1 MRDLFFPTPLESM
14 SRLNPRQQEAVN
26 YVGGPLLVL
35 AGAGSGKTSVI
46 TRKIAYLVQQCG
58 VRAQYIV
65 AVTFTNKA
73 AREMKE
79 RVGSLLRGAE
89 GRGLT
94 VSTFHNLGLNIIRK
108 EYARLGYKPG
118 FSIFDESDIKAL
130 LTDIMQKEYA
140 GDDGADEIK
149 HMIGSWKNDLI
160 LPPEALENA
169 RNPREQ
175 TAAIVY
181 AAYQRTLKAYNAL
194 DFDDLILLPVKLF
207 QDHPDILE
215 KWQNR
220 VRYLLVDEYQDTNAS
235 QYLLV
240 KQLIGTRNQF
250 TVVGD
255 DDQSIYAWRGAR
267 PENLM
272 LLKEDYP
279 SLKVVML
286 EQNYRSTSRIL
297 RCANTL
303 IANNPHAFEKQ
314 LWSEMGHGDE
324 IRVIRCKNE
333 DAEAERVA
341 MEILTL
347 HLRTDRPYRDF
358 AILYR
363 GNYQAKLIE
372 LKLQHHQVPY
382 RLSGG
387 TSFFARQEVK
397 DLMSYFRLLVNP
409 DDDNA
414 YLRVINVPRRE
425 IGSTTLEKL
434 GNYATQRGTSMYTA
448 SAELGLAEH
457 LDSRFVDR
465 LQRFKRWM
473 DGVRLQVAQADPIA
487 ALRAMV
493 ADIDY
498 ENWIR
503 QNSSSDKAA
512 DYRIGNVNFLIDAL
526 KNTLEKDEDGDMTI
540 EDAIGKLV
548 LRDMLERQQEEEE
561 GADGVQMMTLHASK
575 GLEFPYVFI
584 MGMEEEIL
592 PHRSSIEAD
601 TIEEERRLAYV
612 GITRARQTLAFTFA
626 AKRKQYGEVID
637 CSPSRFLDE
646 LPADDLAWE
655 GLQDTPVEVKAARG
669 NHALADIRAML
680 KR

>member
-1 MRDLFFPTPLESM
+1 M

-26 YVGGPLLVL
+26 YVGGPMLVL

-46 TRKIAYLVQQCG
+46 TRKIAYLIQQCG
-58 VRAQYIV
+58 IRAQYIV

-79 RVGSLLRGAE
+79 RVSSLLRGGE

-118 FSIFDESDIKAL
+118 FSIFDEGDIKAL

-140 GDDGADEIK
+140 GDDGVDEIK
-149 HMIGSWKNDLI
+149 HYIGSWKNDLVT
-160 LPPEALENA
+160 PEEALANA
-169 RNPREQ
+169 RNPKEQ

-181 AAYQRTLKAYNAL
+181 THYQRTLKAYNAV
-194 DFDDLILLPVKLF
+194 DFDDLIMQPVKLF
-207 QDHPDILE
+207 QDHPEVLE
-215 KWQNR
+215 KWRNK
-220 VRYLLVDEYQDTNAS
+220 VRYMLVDEYQDTNAS

-240 KQLIGTRNQF
+240 KLLVQERAHF

-272 LLKEDYP
+272 QLKEDFP

-297 RCANTL
+297 KCANVL

-314 LWSEMGHGDE
+314 LWSEMGHGDP
-324 IRVIRCKNE
+324 IRVIRCRNE

-347 HLRTDRPYRDF
+347 HLKTQRPYSDF

-372 LKLQHHQVPY
+372 LKLQHHQIPY

-414 YLRVINVPRRE
+414 FLRVINVPRRE

-434 GNYATQRGTSMYTA
+434 GNYATERKISMYA
-448 SAELGLAEH
+448 ACDEIGLRELM
-457 LDSRFVDR
+457 DSRFTDR
-465 LQRFKRWM
+465 LSRFKRYM
-473 DGVRLQVAQADPIA
+473 DNLRQQCAQNDPIA
-487 ALRAMV
+487 ALRSMV
-493 ADIDY
+493 MDIDY
-498 ENWIR
+498 ETWVR
-503 QNSSSDKAA
+503 SQTSSDKAA
-512 DYRIGNVNFLIDAL
+512 DFRMGNVWFLIDAL
-526 KNTLEKDEDGDMTI
+526 KNTLERDEDGEMTI
-540 EDAIGKLV
+540 EEAIAKLV

-561 GADGVQMMTLHASK
+561 GAEGVQMMTLHASK

-612 GITRARQTLAFTFA
+612 GITRARQNLVMTFA
-626 AKRKQYGEVID
+626 AKRKQYGEIID
-637 CSPSRFLDE
+637 CMPSRFLDE
-646 LPADDLAWE
+646 LPQEDLEWE
-655 GLQDTPVEVKAARG
+655 GQEDAPAEVKAARG
-669 NHALADIRAML
+669 NDALAAMRAML

>member
-1 MRDLFFPTPLESM
+1 M

-26 YVGGPLLVL
+26 YISGPLLVL

-46 TRKIAYLVQQCG
+46 TRKIAYLIQQCG
-58 VRAQYIV
+58 IRAQYIC

-79 RVGSLLRGAE
+79 RVSSLLRGGE
-89 GRGLT
+89 GKGLT

-108 EYARLGYKPG
+108 EYAKLGYKPG
-118 FSIFDESDIKAL
+118 FSIFDEGDIKAL
-130 LTDIMQKEYA
+130 LTDIMQKEYS

-149 HMIGSWKNDLI
+149 NYIGNWKNDLV
-160 LPPEALENA
+160 LPEEALAKA
-169 RNPREQ
+169 RTPKEQ
-175 TAAIVY
+175 TAAVVY
-181 AAYQRTLKAYNAL
+181 LHYQRTLKAYNAV

-207 QDHPDILE
+207 QDNPDVLE
-215 KWQNR
+215 KWRNR
-220 VRYLLVDEYQDTNAS
+220 IRYMLVDEYQDTNAS

-240 KQLIGTRNQF
+240 KLLVQDRAQF

-272 LLKEDYP
+272 QLKDDFP

-297 RCANTL
+297 KCANIL
-303 IANNPHAFEKQ
+303 IANNPHVFEKQ
-314 LWSEMGHGDE
+314 LWSEMGHGDP
-324 IRVIRCKNE
+324 IRVIRCRNE
-333 DAEAERVA
+333 DAEAERIA
-341 MEILTL
+341 LEILTL
-347 HLRTDRPYRDF
+347 HLKTQRPYSDF

-363 GNYQAKLIE
+363 GNHQAKLME
-372 LKLQHHQVPY
+372 LKLQHHQIPY

-387 TSFFARQEVK
+387 TSFFSRQEVK

-414 YLRVINVPRRE
+414 FLRVINVPRRE

-434 GNYATQRGTSMYTA
+434 GNYATQRQISMYA
-448 SAELGLAEH
+448 AADEMGLSEH
-457 LDSRFVDR
+457 LDARYTER
-465 LQRFKRWM
+465 LARFKRFI
-473 DGVRLQVAQADPIA
+473 DGVRQQCAQNDPIM
-487 ALRAMV
+487 ALRSMV
-493 ADIDY
+493 MDIDY

-503 QNSSSDKAA
+503 QNASSDKVAEF
-512 DYRIGNVNFLIDAL
+512 RMGNVWFLIDAL

-540 EDAIGKLV
+540 EEAIAKLV

-592 PHRSSIEAD
+592 PHRSSIETD
-601 TIEEERRLAYV
+601 SVEEERRLAYV

-637 CSPSRFLDE
+637 CTPSRFLDE
-646 LPADDLAWE
+646 LPPEDLEWE
-655 GLQDTPVEVKAARG
+655 GQEDAPVEVKAARG
-669 NHALADIRAML
+669 NDALAAMRAML

>member
-1 MRDLFFPTPLESM
+1 M

-26 YVGGPLLVL
+26 YVGGPMLVL

-46 TRKIAYLVQQCG
+46 TRKIAYLIQQCG
-58 VRAQYIV
+58 IRAQYIV

-79 RVGSLLRGAE
+79 RVSSLLRGGE
-89 GRGLT
+89 GKGLT

-108 EYARLGYKPG
+108 EYVHLGYKPG
-118 FSIFDESDIKAL
+118 FSIFDEGDIKAL
-130 LTDIMQKEYA
+130 LSDIMQKEYA
-140 GDDGADEIK
+140 GDDGVDEIK
-149 HMIGSWKNDLI
+149 NYIGSWKNDLVT
-160 LPPEALENA
+160 PEEALA
-169 RNPREQ
+169 SAGNPKEQ
-175 TAAIVY
+175 TAAVVY
-181 AAYQRTLKAYNAL
+181 THYQRTLKAFNAV
-194 DFDDLILLPVKLF
+194 DFDDLIMQPVKLF
-207 QDHPDILE
+207 QDHPEVLE
-215 KWQNR
+215 KWRNK
-220 VRYLLVDEYQDTNAS
+220 VRYMLVDEYQDTNAS

-240 KQLIGTRNQF
+240 KLLVQQRAHF

-272 LLKEDYP
+272 QLKEDFP

-297 RCANTL
+297 KCANVL
-303 IANNPHAFEKQ
+303 ISNNPHAFEKQ
-314 LWSEMGHGDE
+314 LWSEMGHGDP
-324 IRVIRCKNE
+324 IRVIRCRNE
-333 DAEAERVA
+333 EAEAERVA

-347 HLRTDRPYRDF
+347 HLRTQRPYSDF

-372 LKLQHHQVPY
+372 LKLQHHQIPY

-387 TSFFARQEVK
+387 TSFFSRQEVK

-414 YLRVINVPRRE
+414 FLRVINVPRRE

-434 GNYATQRGTSMYTA
+434 GNYASARKISMYA
-448 SAELGLAEH
+448 ACDEIGLGELMDG
-457 LDSRFVDR
+457 RFTDR
-465 LQRFKRWM
+465 LARFKRYM
-473 DGVRLQVAQADPIA
+473 DNLRQQCAQNDPIA
-487 ALRAMV
+487 ALRSMV
-493 ADIDY
+493 MDIDY
-498 ENWIR
+498 ETWVR
-503 QNSSSDKAA
+503 SQTSSDKAA
-512 DYRIGNVNFLIDAL
+512 DFRMGNVWFLIDAL
-526 KNTLEKDEDGDMTI
+526 KNTLERDEEGEMTI
-540 EDAIGKLV
+540 EEAIAKLV

-561 GADGVQMMTLHASK
+561 GAEGVQMMTLHASK

-612 GITRARQTLAFTFA
+612 GITRARQNLAMTFA
-626 AKRKQYGEVID
+626 AKRKQYGEIIE
-637 CSPSRFLDE
+637 CMPSRFLDE
-646 LPADDLAWE
+646 LPPEDLEWE
-655 GLQDTPVEVKAARG
+655 GQEDAPVEVKAARG
-669 NHALADIRAML
+669 NDALAAMRAML